1 MALDMYT
8 QCMLKTCCSVRY
20 KVIFM
25 DIQMPI
31 MDGITASAKIKK
43 LEQSLKKLN
52 EDIPSVQ
59 ISMVTAFDDPK
70 TIRYAKGKI
79 GTCDYLTKPV
89 NSKSV
94 QIILDR
100 VFGDFG

>member
-8 QCMLKTCCSVRY
+8 KCMLKTCCSVRY

-25 DIQMPI
+25 DIQMPF
-31 MDGITASAKIKK
+31 MDGITASTKIKQ
-43 LEQSLKKLN
+43 LEQSLKKQN

-59 ISMVTAFDDPK
+59 ISMVTTFDDPK
-70 TIRYAKGKI
+70 TVRYVRGKI
-79 GTCDYLTKPV
+79 GTCDYLTKPA

-94 QIILDR
+94 KIILDR
-100 VFGDFG
+100 VFGD